1 VRRHLTA
8 WLAVVV
14 AALVALS
21 PLAAQT
27 TPPAAPRAPQTA
39 APSKAATPKPAARPA
54 PAPRAQ
60 APAAAPQRLS
70 PPPAPDRDSALT
82 LARTALA
89 EGRAEQGIAI
99 LRDTAQRYSS
109 VLALLELA
117 RVHTRQRDFPAAL
130 DTLKR
135 AQSLAPN
142 AEDVLSGFAQ
152 VSLAAGAYTPGAVAL
167 QNLTRLCPTV
177 AQYHYLLGVA
187 LMQVGD
193 MVAAVESLTEADR
206 LEPNKAL
213 TLIALG
219 LAYNSRKMFA
229 EAKPLLLR
237 GLELEPDS
245 IDGVAALAESEE
257 GLGELDQAGRLAQ
270 RALARDPRHANAN
283 LVMGLV
289 LMQRQQFDAA
299 RGAFEKTIAAQP
311 NLPKAYYQL
320 SLAYARLGDEAN
332 AQKQVVLYREAQ
344 KRMEDRVNEMRAE
357 TGMSGQ
363 GGMGK

>member
-1 VRRHLTA
+1 MRGT
-8 WLAVVV
+8 AVV
-14 AALVALS
+14 LVVLGMAS

-27 TPPAAPRAPQTA
+27 TPPAAPRAPQKA
-39 APSKAATPKPAARPA
+39 APSKPATPKPATRPA

-60 APAAAPQRLS
+60 TPAAAPRLLS
-70 PPPAPDRDSALT
+70 PAPAPDRDSALK

-89 EGRAEQGIAI
+89 EGRTEQGIAI
-99 LRDTAQRYSS
+99 LRDTARRYSS

-117 RVHTRQRDFPAAL
+117 RLHTRQRDFPAAL
-130 DTLKR
+130 ETLKR
-135 AQSLAPN
+135 AQALAPN
-142 AEDVLSGFAQ
+142 AEDVMSGFAQ
-152 VSLAAGAYTPGAVAL
+152 VSLAAGAYTPAAVAL
-167 QNLTRLCPTV
+167 QNLTRLCPSV
-177 AQYHYLLGVA
+177 GQYHYLLGVA

-229 EAKPLLLR
+229 EARPLLLR

-257 GLGELDQAGRLAQ
+257 GLGELDAAERLAQ
-270 RALARDPRHANAN
+270 RALARDPGHANAN

-289 LMQRQQFDAA
+289 LMQRQQFAEA
-299 RGAFEKTIAAQP
+299 KAAFEKTILAQP

-332 AQKQVVLYREAQ
+332 SQKALEQYRQAQRDIE
-344 KRMEDRVNEMRAE
+344 ERVSQIRTE
-357 TGMSGQ
+357 TGMPGR
-363 GGMGK
+363 GGMAR

>member
-1 VRRHLTA
+1 VRRSL
-8 WLAVVV
+8 
-14 AALVALS
+14 AALLAGLVSVS

-27 TPPAAPRAPQTA
+27 APGTPSRPPAAATKPA
-39 APSKAATPKPAARPA
+39 APKPAARKPATPKASAPSAQPAA
-54 PAPRAQ
+54 PATRALG
-60 APAAAPQRLS
+60 PALAA
-70 PPPAPDRDSALT
+70 DRDNALQ

-89 EGRAEQGIAI
+89 EGRTEQAVAI
-99 LRDTAQRYSS
+99 LRDTAQRHSS
-109 VLALLELA
+109 VLALLDLTRIHA
-117 RVHTRQRDFPAAL
+117 RQRAFPAAL
-130 DTLKR
+130 ETLSR

-142 AEDVLSGFAQ
+142 AEDVLSAVAQ
-152 VSLAAGAYTPGAVAL
+152 ISLAAGAYTPGAVVL
-167 QNLTRLCPTV
+167 QHLTRLCPSV

-229 EAKPLLLR
+229 EAKPLLVR

-257 GLGELDQAGRLAQ
+257 GLGEIEQAAQLAQ
-270 RALARDPRHANAN
+270 RSLSRDPAHANAN

-289 LMQRQQFDAA
+289 HMQRQQFEAA
-299 RGAFEKTIAAQP
+299 REAFARTIAAQP

-332 AQKQVVLYREAQ
+332 AQKQVALYREAQ